1 MTLFKTKFGL
11 CYMVLALLCV
21 SNACIAQPQ
30 PGKLQLDNLDKLN
43 AKASVVNDVTLDGAL
58 LGMATKAVA
67 SSDDPDAKD
76 VKEAIKGLKGIYI
89 KNFEFDKPHQYTPE
103 DVEAI
108 RSQLAHG
115 WTRIVQSQDKR
126 QEEINEIYLLK
137 NGDKV
142 EGVAIL
148 VAEPKELTVVNIVG
162 PIDFEKLGALGG
174 KLGIPDGIKTETQK
188 PKSKT
193 PAPSKPNQKDDS
205 HDNDDDED
213 FNQP

>member
-1 MTLFKTKFGL
+1 MALGL
-11 CYMVLALLCV
+11 MCPSLAGF
-21 SNACIAQPQ
+21 AQPQ
-30 PGKLQLDNLDKLN
+30 PGQLQLDNLDKLS

-58 LGMATKAVA
+58 LGLATKAVE
-67 SSDDPDAKD
+67 SSNDPDAKE
-76 VKEAIKGLKGIYI
+76 VKEAIKGVKGIYI
-89 KNFEFDKPHQYTPE
+89 KNFEFDQPHQYTQE

-115 WTRIVQSQDKR
+115 WTRIVQSRDKR

-142 EGVAIL
+142 VGIAIL

-174 KLGIPDGIKTETQK
+174 KFGIPDEIKNDTQK

-193 PAPSKPNQKDDS
+193 TTPKPDQKDDS
-205 HDNDDDED
+205 HDDDED